1 MATKPT
7 AVRGKTTRLGK
18 LKKVKQFIKK
28 YEAKNSPGGLDSTKR
43 LKLEK
48 KTPKLI
54 RMEKGSKRVQ
64 NPRQESTRME
74 GPKRIQ
80 NPRQKSTRM
89 NGGPK
94 KMIPLLGAQ
103 TTLGAQTIRDF
114 AKKRKPTGRIN
125 PNDLKRAAEQLSRR
139 TKLKRK

>member
-1 MATKPT
+1 MATRPT
-7 AVRGKTTRLGK
+7 SVRGKNTRLGK
-18 LKKVKQFIKK
+18 LKKVKKFIKE

-54 RMEKGSKRVQ
+54 RMEKGPQ
-64 NPRQESTRME
+64 
-74 GPKRIQ
+74 RIQ
-80 NPRQKSTRM
+80 NPKAPNTRM
-89 NGGPK
+89 DKGPT
-94 KMIPLLGAQ
+94 KMSPLLGAQ
-103 TTLGAQTIRDF
+103 NIRDF

-125 PNDLKRAAEQLSRR
+125 ASDLKRAAEQLSRR

>member
-7 AVRGKTTRLGK
+7 AARGKTTRLGK
-18 LKKVKQFIKK
+18 LKKVKQFVKK
-28 YEAKNSPGGLDSTKR
+28 FEAKNSPGGLDSTKR

-54 RMEKGSKRVQ
+54 RMVKGPKRVQ

-80 NPRQKSTRM
+80 NPRQESTRM
-89 NGGPK
+89 SGGPT
-94 KMIPLLGAQ
+94 KMTPL
-103 TTLGAQTIRDF
+103 LGAQTIRDF
-114 AKKRKPTGRIN
+114 ANARKRKPTGRIN
-125 PNDLKRAAEQLSRR
+125 PSDLKRAAEQLSRR

>member
-1 MATKPT
+1 MAIKPT
-7 AVRGKTTRLGK
+7 AARGKTTRLGK

-54 RMEKGSKRVQ
+54 RMEKGPKRVQ
-64 NPRQESTRME
+64 NPRQESTRM
-74 GPKRIQ
+74 
-80 NPRQKSTRM
+80 
-89 NGGPK
+89 GGGRT
-94 KMIPLLGAQ
+94 KMSPL
-103 TTLGAQTIRDF
+103 LGAQTIRDF
-114 AKKRKPTGRIN
+114 AKKRKPTSRIN
-125 PNDLKRAAEQLSRR
+125 ASDLKRAAEQLSRR